1 MCKCMTHAWPLMLKT
16 EKNNFHYFDRFLS
29 LGIFGLAIKE
39 LEKHIYTDPSHE
51 VRDSKAMRDNKL
63 NPPPS

>member
-1 MCKCMTHAWPLMLKT
+1 MLKT

>member
-1 MCKCMTHAWPLMLKT
+1 MAFDVKDRKKQFSLFRKVSKLR
-16 EKNNFHYFDRFLS
+16 YFWLS
-29 LGIFGLAIKE
+29 NKGK
-39 LEKHIYTDPSHE
+39 LEKHIYTDSSHE